1 MTIPLVGKSTQINIF
16 VNGKPTVALLDSGSQ
31 VTTVA
36 RWYMDLEIP
45 EVNIQGIEQF
55 LQITVA
61 SGSSLE
67 YYGVAEL
74 ELEFPELELKDSFPT
89 PVIVVIDTE

>member
-1 MTIPLVGKSTQINIF
+1 
-16 VNGKPTVALLDSGSQ
+16 
-31 VTTVA
+31 
-36 RWYMDLEIP
+36 MDLEIP

-89 PVIVVIDTE
+89 PVIVVNDTETLHENSPLLISVNVLKCFCITFTDIYGP